1 MNKLLAQVSIGNELI
16 LGPNKPI
23 AGVPMYQTLGG
34 LVSILLKNAY
44 LLAGILLFLLLIFGG
59 LGLIM
64 SAGSGDAKKTA
75 QGQQAITTALIGFLI
90 IFASYWI
97 IQIIET
103 VTGLNI
109 LNPQ

>member
-1 MNKLLAQVSIGNELI
+1 MNKLLAQVSIGNETI
-16 LGPNKPI
+16 LRPGKSISSVYGNL
-23 AGVPMYQTLGG
+23 GV
-34 LVSILLKNAY
+34 LVSVFIKNAY
-44 LLAGILLFLLLIFGG
+44 VLAGILLFLLLIFGG